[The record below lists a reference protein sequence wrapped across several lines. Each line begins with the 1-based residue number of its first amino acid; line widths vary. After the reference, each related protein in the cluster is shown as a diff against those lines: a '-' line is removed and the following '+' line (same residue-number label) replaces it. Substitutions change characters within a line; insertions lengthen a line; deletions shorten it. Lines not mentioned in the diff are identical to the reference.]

1 MPKKILPPV
10 YFLAALV
17 LMVALHFLLPLA
29 QIVPAPYRYL
39 GAAPIVAGLLV
50 NLWADGCFKRF
61 QTTIKPFQES
71 SHLVETGPYRYSRNP
86 MYVGLVLML
95 LGAFL
100 LLGSLGPI
108 VILPA
113 FVWLITTRF
122 IAVEEQMLA
131 TRFGDAYRQY
141 QARVRRW
148 L

>member
-17 LMVALHFLLPLA
+17 TMIALHLLLPIV

-39 GAAPIVAGLLV
+39 GALPIVAGLLV

-100 LLGSLGPI
+100 LLGSLAPI
-108 VILPA
+108 VVIPA
-113 FVWLITTRF
+113 FVWLIAARF
-122 IAVEEQMLA
+122 IAVEEQMLDA
-131 TRFGDAYRQY
+131 RFGDAYRQY